1 MSKQIFY
8 SSSLPRA
15 GSTLFQNIMAD
26 NPDFYC
32 TPTSGLIELVLN
44 AKNIFNQSQAFQA
57 QDLNKME
64 RPLVEFCRKG
74 MEGYFDSLT
83 DAPYVLDKSR
93 EWSINYDLINRL
105 FPNPKIICM
114 VRDPR
119 AIYASMEK
127 NFRKNPTRNS
137 GVQDANQLVGT
148 TLDKRINHW
157 ADNVPV
163 GLSMDRLKDCMQQGI
178 GKKMLFVR
186 YEDLMSNPEQEIRR
200 VYEYLELPYYEG
212 HNFETVTQHTHE
224 NDTVHGVFGDHT
236 LRTKFE
242 KLPDDYEDVLG
253 YDLSTN
259 IKNTYPWF
267 YTNFGYI

>member
-1 MSKQIFY
+1 MIKQIFY
-8 SSSLPRA
+8 SSSLPRS

-26 NPDFYC
+26 NPAFYC
-32 TPTSGLIELVLN
+32 TPTSGVADLILN

-57 QDLNKME
+57 QDLTKME
-64 RPLVEFCRKG
+64 PPFVEFCRKG
-74 MEGYFDSLT
+74 MQGFFDAIT

-93 EWSINYDLINRL
+93 EWNIHYNLLDRL
-105 FPNPKIICM
+105 FPNPKMICM

-127 NFRKNPTRNS
+127 NFRKNPLRENNT
-137 GVQDANQLVGT
+137 QDVAKLIGT
-148 TLDKRINHW
+148 TLDKRINMW
-157 ADNVPV
+157 ADSVPIGV
-163 GLSMDRLKDCMQQGI
+163 SMDRLKDCFQQGI
-178 GKKMLFVR
+178 DKKMLFIR
-186 YEDLMSNPEQEIRR
+186 YEDLMANPEQEIRR

-212 HNFETVTQHTHE
+212 HNFETVTQHTQE
-224 NDTVHGVFGDHT
+224 NDYIHGVYGDHK

-242 KLPDDYEDVLG
+242 KLPDDHEEILG
-253 YDLSTN
+253 YELSLN